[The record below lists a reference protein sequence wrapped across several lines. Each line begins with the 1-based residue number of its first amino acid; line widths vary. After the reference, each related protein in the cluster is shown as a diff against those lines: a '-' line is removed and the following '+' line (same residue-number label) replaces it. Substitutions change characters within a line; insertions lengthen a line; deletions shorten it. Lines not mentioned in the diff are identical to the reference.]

1 MSDKL
6 DPNNYTVTDLIH
18 DPSFRRMVKG
28 TASTEE
34 VNQWI
39 LWMEASDQNRE
50 RAKEAAS
57 EIAGFGFNIPGKPD
71 VEREWNRLYK
81 ETIGRKEQRLNT
93 RNPATRGASLKWI
106 YRIAAVLVLGVCVG
120 YATYMYSN
128 TDQITEVEQITQERT
143 VKAGSGE
150 QKTVKFSDGSKIV
163 LNSNSSITYQV
174 GLLHNQTVKVVL
186 EGEAYF
192 DAESD
197 SSQKQPV
204 FAVHTP
210 DGIIRDI
217 GTEFLVKVEE
227 NRSNVVLQEGK
238 VEVNTK
244 NKGPKDQKIT
254 MQKGEMLVF
263 DKSSLISQTRVNATL
278 YTSWATGYMEFSGTS
293 IQEFAAFIEQRFEVD
308 VRITNSEVASI
319 ALDGAVYFE
328 SLSGLVR
335 TVSDVTNVR
344 VYQSKDLQTVY
355 IGNK

>member
-1 MSDKL
+1 
-6 DPNNYTVTDLIH
+6 
-18 DPSFRRMVKG
+18 
-28 TASTEE
+28 
-34 VNQWI
+34 
-39 LWMEASDQNRE
+39 
-50 RAKEAAS
+50 
-57 EIAGFGFNIPGKPD
+57 
-71 VEREWNRLYK
+71 
-81 ETIGRKEQRLNT
+81 
-93 RNPATRGASLKWI
+93 
-106 YRIAAVLVLGVCVG
+106 
-120 YATYMYSN
+120 MYSN